1 MVKKL
6 LSALLICCL
15 SFSMLAGCGGRAS
28 DKDDD
33 TPRKSASDRDKQDEK
48 TSSDTKG
55 KIDVDNLL
63 DDLDIDVDIDF
74 DLGDYGDDTSST
86 SLDFTVTIDPPE
98 GWTKEAH
105 SGNALLNYQKVDE
118 ETFDDVCLFT
128 VYKSYAY
135 ASDDPLEIARE
146 NVASIKEYYENAEI
160 GEVKS
165 ITIDGLPA
173 ARFDLLLPIAGFE
186 QIQVYVYLVKDG
198 NVIMAQGAYM
208 SDDEQGA
215 EDIEAILDSLRIE

>member
-1 MVKKL
+1 MVEKL

-55 KIDVDNLL
+55 KIDVDGVL

-74 DLGDYGDDTSST
+74 DLDDYSDDTSST

-98 GWTKEAH
+98 GWTKETH

-118 ETFDDVCLFT
+118 ETFDVCLFT

-165 ITIDGLPA
+165 VTIDGLPA

-186 QIQVYVYLVKDG
+186 QIQVYVYFVKDG

-208 SDDEQGA
+208 SDDDQGA

>member
-1 MVKKL
+1 MVEKL

-118 ETFDDVCLFT
+118 ETFDVCLFT